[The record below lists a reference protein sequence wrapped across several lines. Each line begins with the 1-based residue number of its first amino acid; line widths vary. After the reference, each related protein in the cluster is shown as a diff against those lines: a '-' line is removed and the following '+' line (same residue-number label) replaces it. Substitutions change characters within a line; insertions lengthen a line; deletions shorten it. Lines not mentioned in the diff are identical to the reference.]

1 MLPDAINLLAE
12 TPVLLEAPLLA
23 FSQTVK
29 NGALLLG
36 IGSFAAGVLSLF
48 AHKRRIDDVFNQ
60 PHTPREVGFET
71 RKYRRRAIASSLIA
85 STGIMLAGIY
95 AVDEPRTVAIF
106 ISVILVM
113 LVGITGLAFFDLFS
127 VGLNEI
133 ARTDDSARD
142 ALVEEYNRQRE
153 KADQMKADQMK
164 AENDSGPDA

>member
-1 MLPDAINLLAE
+1 MEPDALNLLVE
-12 TPVLLEAPLLA
+12 LPLLGKIGLVG

-29 NGALLLG
+29 NGALMLG
-36 IGSFAAGVLSLF
+36 IASFAGGVLSLF
-48 AHKRRIDDVFNQ
+48 AHKRHIDEIFNE
-60 PHTPREVGFET
+60 PHTPREIGFET

-106 ISVILVM
+106 ISIILVM

-133 ARTDDSARD
+133 ARTDDKARE
-142 ALVEEYNRQRE
+142 ALVDEYNRQRQ
-153 KADQMKADQMK
+153 KADQMKQ
-164 AENDSGPDA
+164 AESESEPDA